1 MHASALLLPPPG
13 FLICFSITDRASFY
27 AVKILYKDII
37 RARSAAHWQSIAG
50 RSQTASAANGANGAV
65 AAGEEGEEHGGSQ
78 RHALSA
84 SNLRLSRLSEP
95 PRFDEF
101 QGAQQ
106 LLKLAAVLVGLKA
119 DQWAERVVEAEEIE
133 ALAREVGLP
142 YFEVSACS
150 HMGTTQVFQEVVKAC
165 RRFNEPECVC
175 GAAEARAKKQPH
187 EPCLCQ
193 QQCAECQKRR
203 FLHGSATHAFAT
215 ETPVEPA
222 PASCCTVM

>member
-1 MHASALLLPPPG
+1 MPVPALLLPHPSG

-50 RSQTASAANGANGAV
+50 RSQTASVANGANG
-65 AAGEEGEEHGGSQ
+65 GEEHGEEHGGGSQ

-106 LLKLAAVLVGLKA
+106 LLKVAAVLVGLKA
-119 DQWAERVVEAEEIE
+119 DLWQERAVEADEIE

-142 YFEVSACS
+142 YLEVSARA
-150 HMGTTQVFQEVVKAC
+150 HADAVRVFSEAVRSC

-193 QQCAECQKRR
+193 QQCAECHRRR

-215 ETPVEPA
+215 ETPAEPA